1 MLRIR
6 RLPDETPHQH
16 RIRSYLERHPGETR
30 QQARGHA
37 GAVVRET
44 TAEKLE
50 RARQDIAAGVPL
62 ATAARRQRVAPERLR
77 QSVRAAPA
85 EFVKTPRGW
94 STVRREFKS
103 RLFELFPNAR
113 QHPEAFNR
121 IDALSA
127 AAVAELASLS
137 DADLNFLIRR
147 RDDFND
153 AFTEFTRSEPEV
165 PYTTNPLWYHGSRTI
180 TGVNA

>member
-1 MLRIR
+1 MRRIR
-6 RLPDETPHQH
+6 RLPGETRHQH

-30 QQARGHA
+30 QQARGHG
-37 GAVVRET
+37 GASIKQT

-50 RARQDIAAGVPL
+50 HAHQDIAAGTPL
-62 ATAARRQRVAPERLR
+62 ATAARCHRVAPERLR

-85 EFVKTPRGW
+85 EFVKTRRGW

-113 QHPEAFNR
+113 QHPGAFDR
-121 IDALSA
+121 IDTLPA

-137 DADLNFLIRR
+137 DAD
-147 RDDFND
+147 
-153 AFTEFTRSEPEV
+153 
-165 PYTTNPLWYHGSRTI
+165 
-180 TGVNA
+180 